1 MQPYIVM
8 LIMIANVGSHYLTSF
23 SIVLCGH
30 VVLTFYV
37 LCTYLKHSHSVL
49 MQLCDVSTLKPVTK
63 LLLLLDVCSNF
74 DCLTAKTHLV
84 AQLSNFFLFFSILCA

>member
-1 MQPYIVM
+1 M

-49 MQLCDVSTLKPVTK
+49 IQLCDVSTLRPVTK
-63 LLLLLDVCSNF
+63 LLLLYWMF
-74 DCLTAKTHLV
+74 AAILTASQQKPT
-84 AQLSNFFLFFSILCA
+84 